1 MKIIDLLT
9 KIDRRII
16 YLILFTVV
24 TLPIIFP
31 SAKSVRVMP
40 PVEKLYNAIDNVPEE
55 KALIIDFDYDPQTLP
70 EIEPMAFA
78 ILRHAFRKR
87 IKVLALSLYVQ
98 PLGLAQNALV
108 NVAEE
113 FNNVAMTRE
122 DSIIY
127 GRDYVFL
134 GWQPPPL
141 IPILGMGESIVNVYK
156 NDYYGNRTDTLPLM
170 KEVKNYAD
178 VGLLVSLSSGD
189 PPKWW
194 VEYAQNRFG
203 IKVGAGITA
212 VSASEF
218 YPYLQTGQLY
228 LQTGQF
234 SGLMVGMKG
243 AAEYEEQVET
253 ELNIRVRRKAS
264 ESLPSLTYAHVVII
278 IFIVI
283 GNTGYVISRRTK
295 GGRP

>member
-1 MKIIDLLT
+1 MKINDLMSG
-9 KIDRRII
+9 IDRRII
-16 YLILFTVV
+16 YLILFVVV
-24 TLPIIFP
+24 TLPLIFP

-40 PVEKLYNAIDNVPEE
+40 PVEKLYNAIDNVAED

-70 EIEPMAFA
+70 ELEPMGFA
-78 ILRHAFRKR
+78 ILRHAFTKR

-98 PLGLAQNALV
+98 PLGLAQNALTSV
-108 NVAEE
+108 TEE
-113 FNNVAMTRE
+113 FNRVAKTNA

-156 NDYYGNRTDTLPLM
+156 NDYYGNRTDTLTIM
-170 KEVKNYAD
+170 KEIKNYSD
-178 VGLLVSLSSGD
+178 IGLLVSLSSGD

-194 VEYAQNRFG
+194 IEYAQNRFG

-218 YPYLQTGQLY
+218 YPYLQTGQ
-228 LQTGQF
+228 F

-243 AAEYEEQVET
+243 AAEYEEQIER
-253 ELNIRVRRKAS
+253 ELRIKARRKAS
-264 ESLPSLTYAHVVII
+264 ESLPSLTYAHLVIM

-283 GNTGYVISRRTK
+283 GNAGYFISRRTK
-295 GGRP
+295 GGRS

>member
-1 MKIIDLLT
+1 MKAIDLLT

-16 YLILFTVV
+16 YLILFAVV

-31 SAKSVRVMP
+31 SVKSVRVMP
-40 PVEKLYNAIDNVPEE
+40 PVEKLYAAIDNIPEE

-78 ILRHAFRKR
+78 VLRHAFTKR

-108 NVAEE
+108 SVAEE
-113 FNNVAMTRE
+113 FNVAAATRE

-156 NDYYGNRTDTLPLM
+156 TDYYGNRTDTLPVM
-170 KEVKNYAD
+170 KEIKNYGD

-194 VEYAQNRFG
+194 IEYAQNRFG
-203 IKVGAGITA
+203 VKVGAGITA

-218 YPYLQTGQLY
+218 YPYLQTGQ
-228 LQTGQF
+228 F

-243 AAEYEEQVET
+243 AAEYEEEVESN
-253 ELNIRVRRKAS
+253 LGIKVRRKAS

-278 IFIVI
+278 LFIVI
-283 GNTGYVISRRTK
+283 GNTGYFISRR
-295 GGRP
+295 RERRLS

>member
-1 MKIIDLLT
+1 MKVNDLMSR
-9 KIDRRII
+9 IDRRII
-16 YLILFTVV
+16 YLLLLVVV
-24 TLPIIFP
+24 TLPLVFP
-31 SAKSVRVMP
+31 SARSVRVMP
-40 PVEKLYNAIDNVPEE
+40 PVEKLYHAIDGVPED

-70 EIEPMAFA
+70 ELEPMGFA
-78 ILRHAFRKR
+78 VLRHAFKKR

-98 PLGLAQNALV
+98 PLGLAQNALTSV
-108 NVAEE
+108 TEE
-113 FNNVAMTRE
+113 FNSIATSNA

-141 IPILGMGESIVNVYK
+141 IPILGMGESIVNVYR
-156 NDYYGNRTDTLPLM
+156 NDYYGNRTDTLPIM
-170 KEVKNYAD
+170 KEIRNYSD

-194 VEYAQNRFG
+194 IEYAQNRFG

-218 YPYLQTGQLY
+218 YPYLQTGQ
-228 LQTGQF
+228 F

-243 AAEYEEQVET
+243 AAEYEEQIER
-253 ELNIRVRRKAS
+253 ELNIKARRRAS
-264 ESLPSLTYAHVVII
+264 ESLPSLTYAHLVIML
-278 IFIVI
+278 FIVI
-283 GNTGYVISRRTK
+283 GNTGYFISRRSK
-295 GGRP
+295 GRQA

>member
-1 MKIIDLLT
+1 MKVLDLLT
-9 KIDRRII
+9 RIDRRII
-16 YLILFTVV
+16 YFILFTVV

-31 SAKSVRVMP
+31 SARSVRVMAP
-40 PVEKLYNAIDNVPEE
+40 TEKLYAAVDNIPEE

-78 ILRHAFRKR
+78 VLRHAFTKR

-113 FNNVAMTRE
+113 FNAAAATRE

-127 GRDYVFL
+127 GRDYIFL

-141 IPILGMGESIVNVYK
+141 IPILGMGESIVNIYK
-156 NDYYGNRTDTLPLM
+156 TDYYGNRTDTLPIM
-170 KEVKNYAD
+170 REIKNYGD

-194 VEYAQNRFG
+194 LEYAQNRFG
-203 IKVGAGITA
+203 VKVGAGITA

-218 YPYLQTGQLY
+218 YPY

-243 AAEYEEQVET
+243 AAEYEEQVESK
-253 ELNIRVRRKAS
+253 LGIKVRRKAS
-264 ESLPSLTYAHVVII
+264 ESLPSLTYAHIVII
-278 IFIVI
+278 LFIVI
-283 GNTGYVISRRTK
+283 GNAGYFISRR
-295 GGRP
+295 RERRQQ

>member
-1 MKIIDLLT
+1 MKINDLMSR
-9 KIDRRII
+9 IDRRII
-16 YLILFTVV
+16 YLILFAVV
-24 TLPIIFP
+24 TLPLIFP
-31 SAKSVRVMP
+31 SVQSVRVMP
-40 PVEKLYNAIDNVPEE
+40 PVEKLYHAIDNVPED

-70 EIEPMAFA
+70 ELEPMGFA
-78 ILRHAFRKR
+78 ILRHAFTKR

-98 PLGLAQNALV
+98 PLGLAQNALISV
-108 NVAEE
+108 TEE
-113 FNNVAMTRE
+113 FNSIAKTNA

-156 NDYYGNRTDTLPLM
+156 NDYYGNRTDTLDIM
-170 KEVKNYAD
+170 KEIKDYSD
-178 VGLLVSLSSGD
+178 IGLLVSLSSGD
-189 PPKWW
+189 PPRWW
-194 VEYAQNRFG
+194 IEYAQNRFG

-218 YPYLQTGQLY
+218 YPYLQTGQ
-228 LQTGQF
+228 F

-243 AAEYEEQVET
+243 AAEYEEQIDR
-253 ELNIRVRRKAS
+253 ELNIKARRKAS
-264 ESLPSLTYAHVVII
+264 ESLPSLTYAHLVIM

-283 GNTGYVISRRTK
+283 GNTGYFISRRAN
-295 GGRP
+295 RRRA

>member
-1 MKIIDLLT
+1 
-9 KIDRRII
+9 
-16 YLILFTVV
+16 V

-31 SAKSVRVMP
+31 SARSVRVMP
-40 PVEKLYNAIDNVPEE
+40 PVEKLYKAIDDIPEE

-78 ILRHAFRKR
+78 ILRHAFTKR

-113 FNNVAMTRE
+113 FNRFAATHE

-141 IPILGMGESIVNVYK
+141 IPILGMGESITNVYR
-156 NDYYGNRTDTLPLM
+156 NDYYGNRTDTLPLL
-170 KEVKNYAD
+170 KEVKNYGD

-189 PPKWW
+189 PPRWW
-194 VEYAQNRFG
+194 IEYAQNRFG

-218 YPYLQTGQLY
+218 YPYLQTGQ
-228 LQTGQF
+228 F

-253 ELNIRVRRKAS
+253 ELGIKVRRKAS
-264 ESLPSLTYAHVVII
+264 ESLPSLTYAHLVII

-283 GNTGYVISRRTK
+283 GNTGYFMSRRNQ
-295 GGRP
+295 RRSQ